1 MNDSQ
6 GQPRTGAHAVP
17 VITDARGATS
27 VEHDSRVKRY
37 AWTMAFRTACFVSM
51 IIVEGPLRWV
61 LFAGAVFLPYVAV
74 VFANQANQR
83 HQPSQVNRADPI
95 DRPQLTTGPG
105 DTDAEVIV
113 GTITDGDESADH
125 GWERQDRK
133 VA

>member
-1 MNDSQ
+1 MSDSQ

-51 IIVEGPLRWV
+51 IFVEGPLRWV

-74 VFANQANQR
+74 LLANQSNQR
-83 HQPSQVNRADPI
+83 HEPSQVNRADPT
-95 DRPQLTTGPG
+95 DRPQLTTGPVEA
-105 DTDAEVIV
+105 DAEVIV
-113 GTITDGDESADH
+113 GTITDGDDPVDH
-125 GWERQDRK
+125 GREYRDRK

>member
-1 MNDSQ
+1 MSDSQ

-51 IIVEGPLRWV
+51 IFVDGPFRWV

-74 VFANQANQR
+74 LLANQANQR
-83 HQPSQVNRADPI
+83 QQPNQVNRADPI
-95 DRPQLTTGPG
+95 DRPQLTTGPD
-105 DTDAEVIV
+105 DTEVIS
-113 GTITDGDESADH
+113 GTITDDEPVGYGREH
-125 GWERQDRK
+125 RDRK